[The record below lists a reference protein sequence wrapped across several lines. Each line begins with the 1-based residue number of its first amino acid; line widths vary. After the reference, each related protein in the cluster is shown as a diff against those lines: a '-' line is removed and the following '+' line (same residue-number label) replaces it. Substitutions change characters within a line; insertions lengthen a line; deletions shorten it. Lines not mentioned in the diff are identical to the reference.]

1 MCGRLNVIESPLCQE
16 VTEQVGLKFEAKTNR
31 DLRPTQEVS
40 TVASHRGTLYQ
51 LNTQWGIQP
60 AWAKK
65 LLINAQAET
74 VDSKPTF
81 KNAFKHNRCVVPCS
95 GWFEWKAEA
104 GVTRK
109 TKYLFQE
116 ANGKPLYMAGIY
128 YSNPELNAQLVTL
141 TTKPT
146 EQCAAYHHR
155 MPLLIPAEQVPFWL
169 HSEAQQLK
177 PLLEQPADWLSL
189 SVVAG

>member
-1 MCGRLNVIESPLCQE
+1 MCGRLNVIENPLCQE
-16 VTEQVGLKFEAKTNR
+16 VTEQLRLKFEAKTNR
-31 DLRPTQEVS
+31 DLRPTQLVS
-40 TVASHRGTLYQ
+40 TIAGHQGTLYQ

-65 LLINAQAET
+65 LLINAQAEPG
-74 VDSKPTF
+74 S
-81 KNAFKHNRCVVPCS
+81 A
-95 GWFEWKAEA
+95 
-104 GVTRK
+104 RK

-116 ANGKPLYMAGIY
+116 MNGKLLYMAGIY

-155 MPLLIPAEQVPFWL
+155 MPLLISAEQVSYWL
-169 HSEAQQLK
+169 HSEAHQLK
-177 PLLEQPADWLSL
+177 PLLEQPADWLHL
-189 SVVAG
+189 SVVADER